1 MLLGDSGDPVRGVE
15 FPGAD
20 ELLASEE
27 IPASKDI
34 LSSMQ
39 TIARSLHTNTNTLGD
54 LPHSIHRAMD

>member
-1 MLLGDSGDPVRGVE
+1 MLLGDGGDPVRGVE

-27 IPASKDI
+27 IPPSKDI